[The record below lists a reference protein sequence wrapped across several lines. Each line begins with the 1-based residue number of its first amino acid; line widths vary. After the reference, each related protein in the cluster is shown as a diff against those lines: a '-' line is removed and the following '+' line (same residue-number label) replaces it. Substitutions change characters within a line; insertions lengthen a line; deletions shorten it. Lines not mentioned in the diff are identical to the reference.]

1 MGIVCKVVFKDLRLQ
16 RKGQRVMEKEENS
29 KFLGNSSIKRIGRKA
44 NRRTKAS
51 RTKGGAILEKPRK
64 DVLRKK

>member
-1 MGIVCKVVFKDLRLQ
+1 
-16 RKGQRVMEKEENS
+16 MEKEENS